1 MITKCRSIYGW
12 VVYRHLPSINKG
24 EYRIMKRMTTTKQ
37 ISDVLSNNLLQV
49 AKAEVYHKT
58 SRETEIIDTDKFY
71 EDFSFLCESGCFVNC
86 VGWHYKRDFRTG
98 DYIIET
104 GRMDGNSENV
114 VTVYLRVVD
123 GVDGEEVEKAFLFLE
138 G

>member
-1 MITKCRSIYGW
+1 
-12 VVYRHLPSINKG
+12 
-24 EYRIMKRMTTTKQ
+24 MKQRMTTTKQ

-58 SRETEIIDTDKFY
+58 SRKTNIITDSFL
-71 EDFSFLCESGCFVNC
+71 ENFQFLCEAGCFMDC
-86 VGWHYKRDFRTG
+86 VGWHQDRDYKTG

-114 VTVYLRVVD
+114 VIAYLRV
-123 GVDGEEVEKAFLFLE
+123 GENVNVEDIERVLKIE
-138 G
+138 EE

>member
-1 MITKCRSIYGW
+1 
-12 VVYRHLPSINKG
+12 
-24 EYRIMKRMTTTKQ
+24 MKRMTTTKK

-58 SRETEIIDTDKFY
+58 SRETDIITDSFL
-71 EDFSFLCESGCFVNC
+71 ENFQFLCESGCFVDC
-86 VGWHYKRDFRTG
+86 VGWHYERDYKTG

-114 VTVYLRVVD
+114 VIAYLRVGKNVNVED
-123 GVDGEEVEKAFLFLE
+123 IERTLLFVEE
-138 G
+138 